1 MFPKR
6 YQKSVTKLSFPL
18 RQLCHSVYSQ
28 SFQKYALMKV
38 LKMIRFMRT
47 FMRIFL
53 LRISEIILKLIHLK
67 NVLQT
72 PISPK
77 SYKKLYLVS
86 LRCLRLK
93 PCCSALTTRPPKGAG
108 EDPFRPRCRCPR
120 TWASTR
126 SFDWLS
132 RLNFRSAFSPEVGAS
147 TFEDDCRTRQK
158 LVFFLRRRRGH
169 GQILA
174 DRTTKPGPSFQL

>member
-108 EDPFRPRCRCPR
+108 EDPFRPNLGRAFNSRQDCKYAMHSRCSSIPKW
-120 TWASTR
+120 TNLELKT
-126 SFDWLS
+126 
-132 RLNFRSAFSPEVGAS
+132 RLNF
-147 TFEDDCRTRQK
+147 
-158 LVFFLRRRRGH
+158 
-169 GQILA
+169 
-174 DRTTKPGPSFQL
+174 